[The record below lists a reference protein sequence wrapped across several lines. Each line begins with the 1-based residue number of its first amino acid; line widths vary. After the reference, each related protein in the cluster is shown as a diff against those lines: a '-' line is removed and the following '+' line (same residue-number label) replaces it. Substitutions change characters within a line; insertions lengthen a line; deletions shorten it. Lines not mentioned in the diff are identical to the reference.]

1 VALRRQKSLVLILA
15 REFASQLAMP
25 MFIVD
30 GDGNL
35 VFYNEPAERILG
47 QSYAEAGELSSEEL
61 VRAFP
66 IENLAGEPLDVEER
80 AVGIALLER
89 RPTHA
94 TNRIRGLDGVWRT
107 VSVTAVP
114 LLTGSDELG
123 GVVAIF
129 WEHSEEQ
136 G

>member
-30 GDGNL
+30 AQGDL
-35 VFYNEPAERILG
+35 VFWNEPAERILG
-47 QSYAEAGELSSEEL
+47 QTFAEAGEMSRDEL
-61 VRAFP
+61 AETFP
-66 IENLAGEPLDVEER
+66 IQNLEGELLDVEDR
-80 AVGIALLER
+80 QVGIALFQR

-94 TNRIRGLDGVWRT
+94 QNRIRGLDGVWRT
-107 VSVTAVP
+107 VAVTAIP
-114 LLTGSDELG
+114 LLTGGDELG

-129 WEHSEEQ
+129 WEHPGE
-136 G
+136 